1 MGKTNTN
8 KIARA
13 IGSGRRGVCKAI
25 SLQLDGGRGDLA
37 ESLLSIWRRQRIP
50 VYNSMGDCVA
60 EVRFFKNNES
70 KNAKDRVSR
79 GIGNAFVSMVENH
92 VSDRRCNA

>member
-1 MGKTNTN
+1 VGKTNTN

-13 IGSGRRGVCKAI
+13 IKSGRCGVCKAV
-25 SLQLDGGRGDLA
+25 SLQLNGGRGDLA

-60 EVRFFKNNES
+60 EVRFFRGGEPKG
-70 KNAKDRVSR
+70 AKDSASR
-79 GIGNAFVSMVENH
+79 GIGKAFVSMVEG
-92 VSDRRCNA
+92 